1 MKLQPPR
8 KQSVVTC
15 NSEKIAPK
23 FYGPYKVL
31 DKHGKVYSNI
41 HPMFHVSQ
49 LKKLVGEATSTTQ
62 LPTILQDTIV
72 KSLEYCLQR
81 IMVKRQGRAAIPS

>member
-31 DKHGKVYSNI
+31 DKRGKIAYKFHEYSNI
-41 HPMFHVSQ
+41 HLMFHVSQ
-49 LKKLVGEATSTTQ
+49 LKKLVGEATQ
-62 LPTILQDTIV
+62 
-72 KSLEYCLQR
+72 
-81 IMVKRQGRAAIPS
+81 IPS